1 MNPSKQLYAR
11 RRPRT
16 TLPGLSAVVLGAVV
30 LAAGAAPAQA
40 VPGTGNDDAAGH
52 FSSQVLA
59 SNGDNAIDPVLGKF
73 YRIVGLASLGN
84 GVVLAAYDGRPDGA
98 DSPSPN
104 SIIQRRSTDGG
115 KTWDAPQYI
124 ARGQVTAP
132 GVLRYGFSDPSYVVD
147 RETGTVFNFHV
158 YSKDAGFVASHLG
171 NDDADRMVISSEV
184 SVSTDGG
191 LTWSTDPANQ
201 PTLPTPSSYAPGSK
215 YAGFAGPLV
224 TNVVKPVGTTVNGVA
239 NVGGVVG
246 QFASSGEGI
255 QLQYGPH
262 KGRLIQQFAG
272 TVVQADGS
280 KQIQAYSI
288 YSDDHGKSWHM
299 GQPVGTK
306 MDENKVVEL
315 SNGDVMLNS
324 RDNAGLGGRRIA
336 ISHDGG
342 ETYGPVTYD
351 STLTDPRNNAGI
363 TRMFPDAPEGSADAA
378 KLLFSNADNA
388 PSNRVNG
395 NNRINGTI
403 RYSCDNGATWSTS
416 RAFAPGLPTAY
427 STVTPLGNGRYGV
440 LYEGDHNTIT
450 FDTFDAQWL
459 GPLCGTLAAGAAS
472 VAPGGTADV
481 TFTVT
486 NRDDHAFSRGTVS
499 LTLPSGWTAT
509 DANAPALPAG
519 QSATVTVRVTAP
531 VSANASTVT
540 GRAEFN
546 AAQGHL
552 NVTVPVTVTPA
563 S

>member
-1 MNPSKQLYAR
+1 MNPSKQSYAR
-11 RRPRT
+11 RRPST
-16 TLPGLSAVVLGAVV
+16 TLGRLGAVALGAV
-30 LAAGAAPAQA
+30 MLGAGAAPAEA

-59 SNGDNAIDPVLGKF
+59 SNGDNGIDPVLGKY

-84 GVVLAAYDGRPDGA
+84 GVVLASYDGRPDGR

-115 KTWDAPQYI
+115 KTWGAPMFV

-147 RETGTVFNFHV
+147 RETGTIFNFHV
-158 YSKDAGFVASHLG
+158 YSKDAGFGASTLG
-171 NDDADRMVISSEV
+171 NDDADRNVISSEV

-191 LTWSTDPANQ
+191 QTWSTDPANQ
-201 PTLPTPSSYAPGSK
+201 PTLPTPSSYAPNSK
-215 YAGFAGPLV
+215 YAGFAGPLI
-224 TNVVKPVGTTVNGVA
+224 TSVVKPVGSTVNGAA

-246 QFASSGEGI
+246 QFAASGEGI

-272 TVVQADGS
+272 TVIQMDGS
-280 KQIQAYSI
+280 KQIQAYSV

-324 RDNAGLGGRRIA
+324 RDNAGGGGRRIA

-351 STLTDPRNNAGI
+351 HTLTDPRNNASI
-363 TRMFPDAPEGSADAA
+363 THMFPDAPEGSADAQ
-378 KLLFSNADNA
+378 KLLFSNADNPPFA
-388 PSNRVNG
+388 RV
-395 NNRINGTI
+395 NGTI

-416 RAFAPGLPTAY
+416 RAFAPGLATSY
-427 STVTPLGNGRYGV
+427 STVTALGNGQYGV
-440 LYEGDHNTIT
+440 LYEGANNTIT
-450 FDTFDAQWL
+450 FDTFDARWL
-459 GPLCGTLAAGAAS
+459 GPLCGTFSAGAAS
-472 VAPGGTADV
+472 VAPGGSADV

-499 LTLPSGWTAT
+499 LTLPVGWNAT
-509 DANAPALPAG
+509 DANVPALPAG

-531 VSANASTVT
+531 ASAKAGTVT
-540 GRAEFN
+540 GRAEFT

-552 NVTVPVTVTPA
+552 DVKVPVTVNPA

>member
-1 MNPSKQLYAR
+1 MDTTHHTGAR
-11 RRPRT
+11 RRARAP
-16 TLPGLSAVVLGAVV
+16 LAGLGAVV
-30 LAAGAAPAQA
+30 LAAGTLAASAGPANA
-40 VPGTGNDDAAGH
+40 VPGAGSDDAPGH

-59 SNGDNAIDPVLGKF
+59 SNGDNGIDPVLGKY

-84 GVVLAAYDGRPDGA
+84 GVVLASYDGRPFGG
-98 DSPSPN
+98 DSPQPN

-115 KTWDAPQYI
+115 RTWGEPTYV
-124 ARGQVTAP
+124 ARGQVAAP
-132 GVLRYGFSDPSYVVD
+132 DVLKYGFSDPSYVVD
-147 RETGTVFNFHV
+147 RETGTIFNFHV
-158 YSKDAGFVASHLG
+158 YSKDAGFASSHLG

-201 PTLPTPSSYAPGSK
+201 PTLPTPKSYPAGSA
-215 YAGFAGPLV
+215 YSGFAGPLI
-224 TNVVKPVGTTVNGVA
+224 TDVVKPVGATVNGVA

-272 TVVQADGS
+272 TIVQVDGT
-280 KQIQAYSI
+280 KQIQAYSV
-288 YSDDHGKSWHM
+288 YSDDHGKSWKM

-351 STLTDPRNNAGI
+351 HTLTDPRNNAGI

-378 KLLFSNADNA
+378 KLLFSNADHA
-388 PSNRVNG
+388 PFARL
-395 NNRINGTI
+395 NGTI
-403 RYSCDNGATWSTS
+403 RYSCDNGSTWSTS
-416 RAFAPGLPTAY
+416 RAFAPGLPTSY
-427 STVTPLGNGRYGV
+427 STVTPLGDGRYGV
-440 LYEGDHNTIT
+440 LYEGANNTIT
-450 FDTFDAQWL
+450 FASFDAQWL
-459 GPLCGTLAAGAAS
+459 GPLCGSLTSDGAQ
-472 VAPGGTADV
+472 VAPGGSADV
-481 TFTVT
+481 TFTVS

-499 LTLPSGWTAT
+499 LSLPAGWAATTA
-509 DANAPALPAG
+509 DVPALPSG
-519 QSATVTVRVTAP
+519 QSATATVRVTAP
-531 VSANASTVT
+531 AGAAAGTVT
-540 GRAEFN
+540 GRAEFT

-552 NVTVPVTVTPA
+552 NSDVKVTVTP
-563 S
+563 